1 MAVQQNKPSPSRRG
15 NRRSH
20 DALKKPALSDEP
32 SSGEKHRRHQ
42 VSKDGYYKGK
52 FAIPELS
59 N

>member
-32 SSGEKHRRHQ
+32 SSGEKAPKAPG
-42 VSKDGYYKGK
+42 V
-52 FAIPELS
+52 
-59 N
+59 